1 MHLFWFHGVVLI
13 KCIQI
18 LYQKTKFHA
27 LSSGHLFLFMI
38 FTLNSAKLIF
48 RSSLKIYSKRELE
61 KIGSSLSAAFEMKLG
76 LILDL
81 NKLHSKRHHNS
92 CTLHRY
98 THVTALFSMK
108 IRYLAVLLSII
119 LWITVWPLLKTRYFS
134 FIFTKL
140 LKRIFS
146 ATGTNVTTIWK
157 TAQFLFFVI
166 GWRAHS
172 SFNAF
177 RFLGLIEW
185 FRCAQGIFRWI
196 LVHCV
201 WLLLRPHSILFTSN
215 DAQSQ

>member
-1 MHLFWFHGVVLI
+1 
-13 KCIQI
+13 
-18 LYQKTKFHA
+18 
-27 LSSGHLFLFMI
+27 
-38 FTLNSAKLIF
+38 
-48 RSSLKIYSKRELE
+48 
-61 KIGSSLSAAFEMKLG
+61 MKLG

-146 ATGTNVTTIWK
+146 ATGTNATDHLKNGT
-157 TAQFLFFVI
+157 
-166 GWRAHS
+166 
-172 SFNAF
+172 
-177 RFLGLIEW
+177 
-185 FRCAQGIFRWI
+185 I
-196 LVHCV
+196 LVFRDRLTRALIIQCISFSWFNWMV
-201 WLLLRPHSILFTSN
+201 SVCAGYIPLNFGSLCLAVVATAFNTLYLERCTKSIKR
-215 DAQSQ
+215 